1 MLVGRALS
9 TIVVLVTA
17 ATIAMPVRAEQPNA
31 PTPDDDPPTAA
42 PTTRAS
48 AAARPLDNDMQR
60 AKLVRNWGIVTLA
73 SGVALVGV
81 GAGFEVWRLGHAP
94 CKDVKISD
102 RVETCNRDMAAHA
115 TLITIASG
123 IAILGAVLVGLGQS
137 RLSRARRGQRV
148 TLAPAV
154 GRGSAS
160 ASFSLRF

>member
-1 MLVGRALS
+1 MARPRVHGRELHGALLVARGGGRIETLAHARGPRPLDDRR
-9 TIVVLVTA
+9 A
-17 ATIAMPVRAEQPNA
+17 RHRRDDRDARARGATERADA
-31 PTPDDDPPTAA
+31 RRRSADRA

-123 IAILGAVLVGLGQS
+123 IAILGA
-137 RLSRARRGQRV
+137 
-148 TLAPAV
+148 
-154 GRGSAS
+154 
-160 ASFSLRF
+160 